1 MFRLSGAIS
10 FVLLRIVKFSVR
22 FKIVSMTEIKFES
35 IGVVQTSY
43 KTLENMPIQPMGAK
57 GVKASIVLNDEFVDG
72 LKDLEE
78 FSHVI
83 LIYHLHKVIDYK
95 LKIIPFMDT
104 EEHGVFATRSP
115 RRPNAIGIS
124 TVKLIGVNGNIIHIE
139 DADVLDGTPL
149 LDIKPFFGQF
159 DNREHVKSGWLD
171 RKWDEKHIT
180 LKSDKRFKTSVE

>member
-1 MFRLSGAIS
+1 
-10 FVLLRIVKFSVR
+10 
-22 FKIVSMTEIKFES
+22 MTEIKFES

>member
-1 MFRLSGAIS
+1 
-10 FVLLRIVKFSVR
+10 
-22 FKIVSMTEIKFES
+22 MTEIKFES

-78 FSHVI
+78 FSHI
-83 LIYHLHKVIDYK
+83 TLIYHLHKVQDYK
-95 LKIIPFMDT
+95 LRVIPFMDI
-104 EEHGVFATRSP
+104 EEHGIFATRSP

-124 TVKLIGVNGNIIHIE
+124 TVKLISIDGNILHVE

-159 DNREHVKSGWLD
+159 DNRENIKSGWLD
-171 RKWDEKHIT
+171 RKWDEKHKT
-180 LKSDKRFKTSVE
+180 LKSDERFKTSMD